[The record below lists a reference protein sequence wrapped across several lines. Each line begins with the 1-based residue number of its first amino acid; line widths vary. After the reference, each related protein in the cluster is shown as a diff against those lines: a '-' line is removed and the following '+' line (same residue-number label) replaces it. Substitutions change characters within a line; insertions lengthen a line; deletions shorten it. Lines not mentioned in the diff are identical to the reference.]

1 MNDLPN
7 DFCEKILALD
17 DSIRFAAIMD
27 RSEQIIMQATRKNIQ
42 LLLPKDVREFSLKT
56 AAERMRARILLRPY
70 IGKPLYSITVYQKI
84 TRVTI
89 PLEGKYYIL
98 AVSMD
103 NNAKYESILKY
114 KLLPFLQKY
123 NIIESTLV

>member
-42 LLLPKDVREFSLKT
+42 LLLPKDVRESLG
-56 AAERMRARILLRPY
+56 RALKSTEID
-70 IGKPLYSITVYQKI
+70 PLSWK
-84 TRVTI
+84 R
-89 PLEGKYYIL
+89 
-98 AVSMD
+98 
-103 NNAKYESILKY
+103 
-114 KLLPFLQKY
+114 
-123 NIIESTLV
+123 